1 MLQTGESERI
11 GRRGYALCVGIGTY
25 THLDNRNLRY
35 AVDDATVIAK
45 RLADPQRGNFAVTVL
60 TEPAQT
66 TKAALEQAVEQLLS
80 APDRRAEDLTLLYFS
95 CHGDLN
101 QADHT
106 FCLLP
111 SNASLQNEGLLDPT
125 ALISIYDF
133 AKWFENATAQNI
145 VVLLDVCH
153 SGGAGAAL
161 QHFALKLDTGP
172 NFFFIGAARQ
182 DQVTMQSS
190 LLEHGLF
197 THCLLRAFEQPPTTD
212 GWLTIS
218 QIHAFVSDEI
228 PWFAKDQPTQ
238 IQSWS
243 VAVDPNLPLLRN
255 PRYPELSP
263 LPPLWNVPLPR
274 NVFFTGQEV
283 LLSQLANMLQR
294 EQKTALT
301 QPHALSGLGGIG
313 KTQLALE
320 YAYRHRQDYQPF
332 SGDVLIPT
340 RPSSLPL

>member
-1 MLQTGESERI
+1 
-11 GRRGYALCVGIGTY
+11 
-25 THLDNRNLRY
+25 
-35 AVDDATVIAK
+35 
-45 RLADPQRGNFAVTVL
+45 
-60 TEPAQT
+60 
-66 TKAALEQAVEQLLS
+66 
-80 APDRRAEDLTLLYFS
+80 
-95 CHGDLN
+95 
-101 QADHT
+101 
-106 FCLLP
+106 
-111 SNASLQNEGLLDPT
+111 
-125 ALISIYDF
+125 
-133 AKWFENATAQNI
+133 
-145 VVLLDVCH
+145 
-153 SGGAGAAL
+153 
-161 QHFALKLDTGP
+161 
-172 NFFFIGAARQ
+172 
-182 DQVTMQSS
+182 MQSI
-190 LLEHGLF
+190 LPDTGLF

-320 YAYRHRQDYQPF
+320 YAYRHRQDYHAVLWGRADTHEAPISPF
-332 SGDVLIPT
+332 LNISHIVD
-340 RPSSLPL
+340 LPQQH